1 MINDKVD
8 EVIKKL
14 FGLLKNRFP
23 SKLELMKSSRF
34 VFVYIH
40 LLYFEC
46 HKITPNCGGSYI
58 DPSDWIKNK
67 KTINRINKKDNK
79 CFQYVVTVTLNHEKI
94 KKDMQRIK
102 EIKSFINNIARK
114 EKNVPSGK
122 VDQKKIESNN
132 ITIALNNLYAK
143 NKKYILL
150 MFQNITKIVKNKL
163 FFY

>member
-1 MINDKVD
+1 
-8 EVIKKL
+8 
-14 FGLLKNRFP
+14 
-23 SKLELMKSSRF
+23 
-34 VFVYIH
+34 
-40 LLYFEC
+40 
-46 HKITPNCGGSYI
+46 
-58 DPSDWIKNK
+58 
-67 KTINRINKKDNK
+67 
-79 CFQYVVTVTLNHEKI
+79 
-94 KKDMQRIK
+94 MQRIK